1 MKEVNYGPAAQ
12 EIAQNDTGTPAF
24 ELPKNNVVTYSVTG
38 NDVCPRGIFAG
49 VITDA
54 FSEPHATEEF
64 SVAVV
69 LVDAETP
76 VGVQKLRMRIPLKT
90 GHRMH
95 RLRLHSGESVESLR
109 AELLNGTN
117 GTANTTQFD
126 LNKLHGRA
134 LFVQVRDDEFNNVK
148 FTRVDSV
155 DPALPSVAREAVLV
169 NKAPAA

>member
-1 MKEVNYGPAAQ
+1 MKEVNYGPTAQ
-12 EIAQNDTGTPAF
+12 EVAQNDTGTPAF
-24 ELPKNNVVTYSVTG
+24 ELPKNNVVTYTVTG

-49 VITDA
+49 VVTDA
-54 FSEPHATEEF
+54 FSEPHPTEEF

-76 VGVQKLRMRIPLKT
+76 VGVQKLRMKINLKT
-90 GHRMH
+90 GQRMH

-117 GTANTTQFD
+117 GTANKTHFD
-126 LNKLHGRA
+126 LNKLHGRG
-134 LFVQVRDDEFNNVK
+134 LVVQVRDDEFNNVK

>member
-1 MKEVNYGPAAQ
+1 MKEVNYGPTAQ

-24 ELPKNNVVTYSVTG
+24 ELPQNNVVTYTVTG
-38 NDVCPRGIFAG
+38 NDVCPRGIFAS

-54 FSEPHATEEF
+54 FSEPHPTEQF

-76 VGVQKLRMRIPLKT
+76 AGVQKLRMRISLKT

-126 LNKLHGRA
+126 LKKLLGRT
-134 LFVQVRDDEFNNVK
+134 LLVLVKDDEYKDTK
-148 FTRVDSV
+148 FTKVESV
-155 DPALPSVAREAVLV
+155 DPDLPSVVRERSI
-169 NKAPAA
+169 

>member
-1 MKEVNYGPAAQ
+1 MKEVNYGPTAQ
-12 EIAQNDTGTPAF
+12 EIAQKDTGTPAF
-24 ELPKNNVVTYSVTG
+24 ELPKNNVVTYTVTG

-54 FSEPHATEEF
+54 FSEPHPTEQF

-76 VGVQKLRMRIPLKT
+76 AGTQKLRMKISLKT
-90 GHRMH
+90 GTRMH

-126 LNKLHGRA
+126 LTKLLGRT
-134 LFVQVRDDEFNNVK
+134 LLVLVKDDEYKETK
-148 FTRVDSV
+148 FTKVESV
-155 DPALPSVAREAVLV
+155 DPDLPSVARERSV
-169 NKAPAA
+169 

>member
-1 MKEVNYGPAAQ
+1 MKEVNYGPTAQ

-24 ELPKNNVVTYSVTG
+24 ELPQNNVVTYTVTG

-49 VITDA
+49 VVTDA
-54 FSEPHATEEF
+54 FSEPHPTEQF

-76 VGVQKLRMRIPLKT
+76 AGVQKLRMRISLKT

-126 LNKLHGRA
+126 LKKLLGRT
-134 LFVQVRDDEFNNVK
+134 LLVLVKDDEYKDTK
-148 FTRVDSV
+148 FTKVESV
-155 DPALPSVAREAVLV
+155 DPDLPSVARERSI
-169 NKAPAA
+169 

>member
-1 MKEVNYGPAAQ
+1 MKEVSYGPTAK
-12 EIAQNDTGTPAF
+12 EIAQNGTETPAF
-24 ELPKNNVVTYSVTG
+24 ELPKNNVVTYTVTG

-49 VITDA
+49 VITEA
-54 FSEPHATEEF
+54 FSEPHPTEEF

-76 VGVQKLRMRIPLKT
+76 VGVQKLRMKIPLKT
-90 GHRMH
+90 GQRMH

-126 LNKLHGRA
+126 LNKLHNRA

-155 DPALPSVAREAVLV
+155 DPELPSVAREVVVAD
-169 NKAPAA
+169 KAPAA